1 MNKGSYILVVDDDAD
16 LRQNMADVLEDE
28 GYATR
33 VAGSGREA
41 LSILKK
47 TPQIPRLILLDLLM
61 PDMNGWQF
69 CHEQRADHRLIDVPV
84 LVVTA
89 NRNLGP
95 DPPGNDVLLKPFRL
109 EEILQKVKRLAG

>member
-1 MNKGSYILVVDDDAD
+1 MRDGYILVVDDDAD
-16 LRQNMADVLEDE
+16 LRQNIADVLEDE
-28 GYATR
+28 GYVTR
-33 VAGSGREA
+33 VAGTGREA
-41 LSILKK
+41 LTIMKK
-47 TPQIPRLILLDLLM
+47 TPEVPRLVLLDLLM

-69 CHEQRADHRLIDVPV
+69 CHEQRTDRRFIDVPV

-109 EEILQKVKRLAG
+109 EEILQKVKRLTG